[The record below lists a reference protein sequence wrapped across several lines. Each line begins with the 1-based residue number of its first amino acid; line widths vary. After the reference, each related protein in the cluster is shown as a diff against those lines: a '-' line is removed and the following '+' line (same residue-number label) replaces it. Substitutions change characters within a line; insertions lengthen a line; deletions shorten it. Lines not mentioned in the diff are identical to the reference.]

1 MILKKEIVFFIL
13 VLLFGLA
20 VSFLVPLTYLSDP
33 VTLAIRLLA
42 LNGYIAL
49 SIAAIMTPFLK
60 EITLF
65 FRKPFTKV
73 HHYFAAAGLTLI
85 TLHPLIVAIQ
95 TLNPIILL
103 PNTGSLYLFFFFGG
117 SIALIM
123 IYVAVGAILLKRK
136 ITAYWR
142 PFHALMYAALFF
154 GVIHGNLQGFD
165 LQNVAY
171 KVIYDGLFVAAMAGF
186 ALKRWQFYQFRARMK
201 KAAEVKR
208 NGLN

>member
-13 VLLFGLA
+13 VLLFGFA
-20 VSFLVPLTYLSDP
+20 ISFLALLTYHSNP

-85 TLHPLIVAIQ
+85 TLHPLVLAVQ

-123 IYVAVGAILLKRK
+123 IYVAFGAVLLKRK
-136 ITAYWR
+136 ITTYWR
-142 PFHALMYAALFF
+142 PFHVLMYVGLFF
-154 GVIHGNLQGFD
+154 GVVHGNLQGFD
-165 LQNVAY
+165 LQNVDF
-171 KVIYDGLFVAAMAGF
+171 KVIYDGQFVAALAAF
-186 ALKRWQFYQFRARMK
+186 SLKRWQFYQFRARMK
-201 KAAEVKR
+201 RLQKSNET
-208 NGLN
+208 G

>member
-1 MILKKEIVFFIL
+1 MILKKEIVFFVL
-13 VLLFGLA
+13 VLLFGLT
-20 VSFLVPLTYLSDP
+20 VSFLASLTYVSNP
-33 VTLAIRLLA
+33 VTLATRLLA

-49 SIAAIMTPFLK
+49 STAAIMTPFLK

-65 FRKPFTKV
+65 FRKPFNRV

-85 TLHPLIVAIQ
+85 TLHPLIVTIQ

-123 IYVAVGAILLKRK
+123 IYVAFGAILLKRK

-142 PFHALMYAALFF
+142 PFHALMYGALFF
-154 GVIHGNLQGFD
+154 GVVHGNLQGFD
-165 LQNVAY
+165 LQNVAF
-171 KVIYDGLFVAAMAGF
+171 KAIYDGLFVAALAAF

-201 KAAEVKR
+201 RLQKSKET
-208 NGLN
+208 G